1 MQNNMTKQSIKS
13 FWLTPT
19 IPIVQYSVYNV
30 ELNPID
36 NQFWIYTVWGM
47 SPISKEILNKYFI

>member
-1 MQNNMTKQSIKS
+1 MTKQSIKS

-36 NQFWIYTVWGM
+36 NQLWIYTVWGM

>member
-1 MQNNMTKQSIKS
+1 MTKQSIKS

-19 IPIVQYSVYNV
+19 IPIVQYTEYKV

-47 SPISKEILNKYFI
+47 SPISIKILNEYFI